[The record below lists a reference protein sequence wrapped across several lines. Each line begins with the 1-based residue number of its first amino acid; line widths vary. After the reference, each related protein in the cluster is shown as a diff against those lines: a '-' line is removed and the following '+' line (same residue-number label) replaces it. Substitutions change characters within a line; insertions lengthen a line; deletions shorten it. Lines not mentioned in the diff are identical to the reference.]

1 MWFVI
6 SLSAFFLLAMAA
18 VIDKFLLS
26 QTKIVPVSFAF
37 YISLGG
43 ILGSV
48 LLIFE
53 DNFYFPLN
61 QLIILM
67 LGGFS
72 LFFGLYYMFLA
83 VAKSEVSKSN
93 PLIVSFTPLFVFL
106 LSLIFGLE
114 LVTWQR
120 LVGMALILS
129 GGYLLSQ
136 VGSARA
142 RLNKEVWGFI
152 IISSLMMG
160 ATNVFSKIAY
170 DQLSFINAFVWLRW
184 FTVLAGV
191 LFVTV
196 TYNWPAVL
204 LKQKGQEGKLA
215 LKSAVWI
222 LILGQAAGSLGVILL
237 QYAIKLGNVILVTAL
252 NGVQFFFV
260 IILVYF
266 FSKIYPR
273 VLNES
278 IDRKFILQKI
288 VWSLVLTGGVILI
301 LI

>member
-6 SLSAFFLLAMAA
+6 SLIAFFMLALAA
-18 VIDKFLLS
+18 VIDKFLLA

-43 ILGSV
+43 IFGSI

-53 DNFYFPLN
+53 HNFYFPLS
-61 QLIILM
+61 QSIILM
-67 LGGFS
+67 LGGFA
-72 LFFGLYYMFLA
+72 LFFGLYFMFLA

-93 PLIVSFTPLFVFL
+93 PIIVSFTPLFVFL
-106 LSLIFGLE
+106 LSLLFGLE

-120 LVGMALILS
+120 IVGMLLILC

-142 RLNKEVWGFI
+142 RLNRQVWRFI
-152 IISSLMMG
+152 IISSLMLG
-160 ATNVFSKIAY
+160 ASNVFSKIAY
-170 DQLSFINAFVWLRW
+170 DHLPFINAFVWLRW
-184 FTVLAGV
+184 FTVLAAV

-204 LKQKGQEGKLA
+204 LKQPGQSGKLG
-215 LKSAVWI
+215 LKSAIWI
-222 LILGQAAGSLGVILL
+222 LILGQVAGSLGVILL

-260 IILVYF
+260 IILIYF
-266 FSKIYPR
+266 FSKAYPR
-273 VLNES
+273 VLQENIS
-278 IDRKFILQKI
+278 QKFIFQKI
-288 VWSLVLTGGVILI
+288 IWSLFLTLGVVLI